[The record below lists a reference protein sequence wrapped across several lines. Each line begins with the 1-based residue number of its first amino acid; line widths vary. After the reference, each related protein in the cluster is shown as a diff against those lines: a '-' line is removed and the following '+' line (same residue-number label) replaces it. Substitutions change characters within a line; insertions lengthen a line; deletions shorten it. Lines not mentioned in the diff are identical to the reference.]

1 MIELDNKKDKIA
13 VIASNQNLLDL
24 LEESFLLYGKFS
36 ISIFANNLILDLIKK
51 VDNISV
57 LIISIDIL
65 DDIDK
70 KHLNFFREN
79 EKKSIFL
86 INNKHEKNILL
97 EKQIKPKSII
107 NIPLSLSNIIPIIDS
122 IIREE
127 TNKMNDII
135 IGNFSLDVVGRKI
148 SFLSSLLIKKID
160 FFSFSLKKFKYF
172 LSRLSRISME
182 TSKTLV
188 LSTFFIKSK
197 IELFVKI
204 DIENF
209 PYNKNDSSNKSS
221 KFWLFAII
229 AILSF
234 WLSNPISH
242 YSLAY
247 PYMGRTK

>member
-107 NIPLSLSNIIPIIDS
+107 NIPLSLSNVIQIIDS

-127 TNKMNDII
+127 KNKMNDII
-135 IGNFSLDVVGRKI
+135 MNNFSLDVVGRKI
-148 SFLSSLLIKKID
+148 SFDNTNEKLTEKETEILWKLLNKID
-160 FFSFSLKKFKYF
+160 HQIPQKELLKEIWGYDDSIETRTLETHIYRIRKKLNSIGAKNYEIRNIDNSYILSLKK
-172 LSRLSRISME
+172 L
-182 TSKTLV
+182 
-188 LSTFFIKSK
+188 
-197 IELFVKI
+197 
-204 DIENF
+204 N
-209 PYNKNDSSNKSS
+209 
-221 KFWLFAII
+221 
-229 AILSF
+229 
-234 WLSNPISH
+234 
-242 YSLAY
+242 
-247 PYMGRTK
+247 